1 MLPIVIL
8 VVEIAFVIAGVRVIY
23 SSVVRLQKKLD
34 PANKPTILTYINE
47 LGAYLI
53 MGVLLVVIGVLGLF
67 LLVSGVFYSTP
78 RETPHAIGGEEVVT
92 SGCGWWET

>member
-34 PANKPTILTYINE
+34 PANKPIILTYINE

-53 MGVLLVVIGVLGLF
+53 MRVLLVVIGVLGLF
-67 LLVSGVFYSTP
+67 LLVSGVF
-78 RETPHAIGGEEVVT
+78 
-92 SGCGWWET
+92 